1 MNSTDTRLHFI
12 ESERALLG
20 RYLNKVAARRGA
32 GAGPQA
38 KALATPADAPAALV
52 HAWVPISAIALLT
65 LAMLSALIIP
75 H

>member
-1 MNSTDTRLHFI
+1 MNSTNTRLHFI

-20 RYLNKVAARRGA
+20 RYLNKVVARRDA
-32 GAGPQA
+32 DAGPRT
-38 KALATPADAPAALV
+38 KAVAVPAEAPAALF